1 MGFHNAPY
9 LQRPE
14 GMRTA
19 LIGLRQ
25 GNASMSWATALHAC
39 AGKTLRFC
47 YDRLSS
53 LLKTLEITDMD
64 DFTPLHM
71 ARTRALD

>member
-1 MGFHNAPY
+1 
-9 LQRPE
+9 
-14 GMRTA
+14 
-19 LIGLRQ
+19 
-25 GNASMSWATALHAC
+25 MSRFYER

-71 ARTRALD
+71 ARACALG